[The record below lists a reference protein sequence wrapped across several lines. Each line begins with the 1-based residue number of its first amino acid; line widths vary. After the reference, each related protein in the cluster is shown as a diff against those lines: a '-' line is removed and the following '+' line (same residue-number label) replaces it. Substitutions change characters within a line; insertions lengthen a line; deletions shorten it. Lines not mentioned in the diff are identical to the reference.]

1 MVVTVAPPME
11 VTVALPEI
19 TATVAPPEVTATIN
33 PLEALTV
40 TKVPTEDIVK
50 APINMESQA
59 MVDMVAI
66 VNLLT
71 VNTLSRDKHI
81 LADGITVSPL
91 PDTVK
96 TDTKVATT
104 LKLTVATKT
113 PMTRNTTTT
122 LMVLVVFPVLRDNHL
137 SMDFK
142 VHMDRRNLPVL
153 RDLNPAK
160 LSMVAKVSKDIK
172 ISMV

>member
-1 MVVTVAPPME
+1 
-11 VTVALPEI
+11 
-19 TATVAPPEVTATIN
+19 
-33 PLEALTV
+33 
-40 TKVPTEDIVK
+40 
-50 APINMESQA
+50 

-81 LADGITVSPL
+81 LADGITVSP
-91 PDTVK
+91 PQATVK

-172 ISMV
+172 ISTV